1 VNGQSGYGCSRIS
14 IGGTIGGVE
23 EEEEHVEAS
32 SCTPAIPSNME
43 YSNRARVIIAVPS
56 STGTISTV
64 KSTVLEKKP
73 TRPTQLTQ
81 LTQLAQLR
89 ASGAWLR

>member
-1 VNGQSGYGCSRIS
+1 
-14 IGGTIGGVE
+14 
-23 EEEEHVEAS
+23 
-32 SCTPAIPSNME
+32 ME

-89 ASGAWLR
+89 VSGAWLR